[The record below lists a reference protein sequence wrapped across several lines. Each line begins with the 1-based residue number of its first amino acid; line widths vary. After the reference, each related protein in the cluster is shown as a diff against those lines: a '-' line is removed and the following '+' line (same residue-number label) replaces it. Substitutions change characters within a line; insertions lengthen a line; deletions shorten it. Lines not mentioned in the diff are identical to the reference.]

1 MRLKGFV
8 AALLLLLLGEFA
20 FSQRI
25 SHEVL
30 VPAAN
35 IVTKGNYIYQQTI
48 GEPVVM
54 LVEANG
60 YDLTQGFQQPRVI
73 IDDGKCCPGNGAESY
88 PNPVVDILTVKLW
101 GDTYRDMK
109 ISLYNFQGVLL
120 FETER
125 NYLTA
130 YMELIEIPVSSY
142 KPGVYFVRVTSSD
155 KVIIRTF
162 KIEKM

>member
-35 IVTKGNYIYQQTI
+35 VVKKGNYIYQQTI
-48 GEPVVM
+48 GEPVVTII
-54 LVEANG
+54 G
-60 YDLTQGFQQPRVI
+60 DYDYILTQGYQQPRIKVL
-73 IDDGKCCPGNGAESY
+73 DDDTDIGNGAEAY
-88 PNPVVDILTVKLW
+88 PNPVVDILTVKIW
-101 GDTYRDMK
+101 GDTYRDLK
-109 ISLYNFQGVLL
+109 ISMYNFQGVML

-125 NYLTA
+125 SFVTGYR
-130 YMELIEIPVSSY
+130 EFIEIPVSTY
-142 KPGVYFVRVTSSD
+142 RPGIYFVRVTSSD